1 MTCEHV
7 SDKVCLDVG
16 SAVVAEQ
23 SGYHQRGDAAERQKQ
38 REAEATEQS
47 EVQRH
52 FDLQWMRQLHS
63 LQDERV
69 QPCKHNH
76 SHCCVSLLCWKK
88 QTG

>member
-1 MTCEHV
+1 VAAVWNGARGERLFAQRYLLPLIFSTTSTMTCEHV

-52 FDLQWMRQLHS
+52 FDLQ
-63 LQDERV
+63 
-69 QPCKHNH
+69 
-76 SHCCVSLLCWKK
+76 
-88 QTG
+88 

>member
-7 SDKVCLDVG
+7 GDKVCLDVG

-52 FDLQWMRQLHS
+52 FDLQ
-63 LQDERV
+63 
-69 QPCKHNH
+69 
-76 SHCCVSLLCWKK
+76 
-88 QTG
+88 